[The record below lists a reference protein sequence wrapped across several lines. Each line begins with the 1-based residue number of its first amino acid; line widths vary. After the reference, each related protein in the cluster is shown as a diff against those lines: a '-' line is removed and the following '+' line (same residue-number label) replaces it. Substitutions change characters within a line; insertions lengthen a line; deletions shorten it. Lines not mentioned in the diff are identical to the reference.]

1 MPVDKAFD
9 ERTKNIC
16 FPDDDK
22 VSVVLKRA
30 YFQAGYEAGQKTISP
45 EVRDVFES
53 IKFKLISQKWV
64 KSSGRFM
71 YECTFCLCLSEDK
84 DKINHSTNC
93 FVGKSIKLLAKE

>member
-1 MPVDKAFD
+1 MPVDRAFD

-45 EVRDVFES
+45 EVRDVLDKVKTLLGMFSYVKREGTPWANISAEVRLVGFMQIFEE
-53 IKFKLISQKWV
+53 V
-64 KSSGRFM
+64 
-71 YECTFCLCLSEDK
+71 E
-84 DKINHSTNC
+84 
-93 FVGKSIKLLAKE
+93 KLLAKE